1 MQKSCSLRVLRASKA
16 FGCAFPLAIHPLRA
30 SCHVATSVKPP
41 GLPLPFV
48 LCVFP
53 ASQTGT
59 TVPFALSCLAV
70 LIVSS
75 QWR

>member
-1 MQKSCSLRVLRASKA
+1 
-16 FGCAFPLAIHPLRA
+16 
-30 SCHVATSVKPP
+30 VATSVKPP